1 MTNMGQPWTI
11 LTTRYGEDCTSPSAE
26 NRLAAIAELYHE
38 NLPDMNDSDYKE
50 HPSAWLRIG
59 YDNGPMYVI
68 HINRHG
74 EATFEEWADQDFD
87 KELAPPR
94 RMAGI
99 SEQLPFQLWAWLAE
113 GNLESIRSQPWL
125 TQ

>member
-1 MTNMGQPWTI
+1 MSQPWTI
-11 LTTRYGEDCTSPSAE
+11 LTTRYGEDCTSPGAE
-26 NRLAAIAELYHE
+26 NLLAAIAELYHE
-38 NLPDMNDSDYKE
+38 NLPDMNDGDYKE

-59 YDNGPMYVI
+59 YVNGPMHVI

-74 EATFEEWADQDFD
+74 EAIFEEWADQDFD

-99 SEQLPFQLWAWLAE
+99 SEQHAFQLWAWLAE
-113 GNLESIRSQPWL
+113 GNLACIRSQPWL